1 MKEISEVVVFWCPKL
16 KVRNNKRFVY
26 AFQGPLRKSL
36 KYGSLC
42 VGYHLLFPKV
52 VWLFPK
58 VDEDRFESPIMI
70 VHLTNNRLSS
80 LPKNL
85 CLD

>member
-1 MKEISEVVVFWCPKL
+1 MV
-16 KVRNNKRFVY
+16 
-26 AFQGPLRKSL
+26 A
-36 KYGSLC
+36 C
-42 VGYHLLFPKV
+42 VLAIICYR
-52 VWLFPK
+52 LFPK